1 MTMLY
6 NGTLRGIERIICL
19 VEVVESRLE
28 RVHLIAVWDVAV
40 RWAVAAGA
48 REQHV
53 VIREDIHQVVRQF
66 DGVVRGKLVVRIFVV
81 VGRHE
86 CRCCKAHGLGIVRDR
101 FREEAERGGKVGAFL
116 PL

>member
-19 VEVVESRLE
+19 VEIVESRLE
-28 RVHLIAVWDVAV
+28 RVRLIAVWDVAV

-53 VIREDIHQVVRQF
+53 VIREDLHQVIRQF
-66 DGVVRGKLVVRIFVV
+66 DGVVRGKLVVRIVV
-81 VGRHE
+81 AVVADTSADAA
-86 CRCCKAHGLGIVRDR
+86 KPMVLAL
-101 FREEAERGGKVGAFL
+101 FATAFS
-116 PL
+116 